1 MDETPD
7 AEASA
12 KLAQYL
18 AVVVQVAEAV
28 VRSRQQRASHRADAT
43 ERGAAA
49 AARAS
54 RLLTD
59 ATGRHRPRPAAGPAE
74 AAADAAEAW
83 LRQAAPDVMTRYTSL
98 RHDGADR
105 LEAMR
110 NVLTEVT
117 ADSAASAGAYAQS
130 RAETAAWD
138 ARRREGTPDDPA
150 TPTIDE
156 HADGLRA
163 AVPRRDEQVAWQ
175 QDAEWLR
182 AGDAA
187 LIRRMPGSIQPHP
200 ADLAALA
207 FPQPYVRVQPALP
220 APPQLPALPPAGRT
234 AVRVA
239 QH

>member
-1 MDETPD
+1 MEETPD

-28 VRSRQQRASHRADAT
+28 VRSRQQRAGRRADAT
-43 ERGAAA
+43 ERGTAAA
-49 AARAS
+49 AWAN
-54 RLLTD
+54 RLLSG
-59 ATGRHRPRPAAGPAE
+59 ATGHRPRPAAGPAE

-83 LRQAAPDVMTRYTSL
+83 LRQTAPDVMTRYTNL
-98 RHDGADR
+98 RRDGADR
-105 LEAMR
+105 LDAMR
-110 NVLTEVT
+110 NVLTEIT
-117 ADSAASAGAYAQS
+117 ADSAASAGGYAQT
-130 RAETAAWD
+130 RGETAAWD

-156 HADGLRA
+156 HVDGLRA

-175 QDAEWLR
+175 HDAEWLWT
-182 AGDAA
+182 GDAA
-187 LIRRMPGSIQPHP
+187 LIRRMPGSTRPHP

-220 APPQLPALPPAGRT
+220 ARPQLPALPPAGRT

-239 QH
+239 HH